1 LICSSTADAL
11 VRSRREY
18 PEHPLVGVG
27 GFIHKDGRVLLI
39 RRKFEP
45 NRGRWAP
52 PGGLLEVGEDPQEAA
67 KREVR
72 EELGLEVE
80 VEGLLQ
86 VANEVIKDDGGRIKF
101 HFVLIDY
108 LMRPLGEKITL
119 NEESDEFTWFE
130 PSAVEG
136 LNATANTK
144 LITKK
149 FVEVMEDRRRTKVA

>member
-1 LICSSTADAL
+1 MGPA
-11 VRSRREY
+11 R
-18 PEHPLVGVG
+18 
-27 GFIHKDGRVLLI
+27 
-39 RRKFEP
+39 
-45 NRGRWAP
+45 
-52 PGGLLEVGEDPQEAA
+52 GLLEVGEDPQEAA
-67 KREVR
+67 QREVR

-119 NEESDEFTWFE
+119 NDESDEFAWFE

-136 LNATANTK
+136 LNATANTR

-149 FVEVMEDRRRTKVA
+149 FGEVMNERRQTKVG

>member
-1 LICSSTADAL
+1 MRSS
-11 VRSRREY
+11 REY

-27 GFIHKDGRVLLI
+27 GFIHRDGRVLLI
-39 RRKFEP
+39 RRRFEP

-52 PGGLLEVGEDPQEAA
+52 PGGLLEVGEDPEEGAR
-67 KREVR
+67 REVR

-86 VANEVIKDDGGRIKF
+86 VANEVIRDGEGRVRF

-119 NEESDEFTWFE
+119 NDESEEFSWFE
-130 PSAVEG
+130 PSAVAG
-136 LNATANTK
+136 LDATANTRMAFRK
-144 LITKK
+144 YAERLGSP
-149 FVEVMEDRRRTKVA
+149 EVR

>member
-1 LICSSTADAL
+1 

-27 GFIHKDGRVLLI
+27 GFIHREGRVLLI

-45 NRGRWAP
+45 NKGRWAP

-67 KREVR
+67 QREVR

-86 VANEVIKDDGGRIKF
+86 VANEVIRDDEGRIKF

-108 LMRPLGEKITL
+108 LMKPLGEKITL
-119 NEESDEFTWFE
+119 NEESDEFDWFE

-149 FVEVMEDRRRTKVA
+149 FGEIMEERRRSEKI

>member
-1 LICSSTADAL
+1 

-27 GFIHKDGRVLLI
+27 GFVHKDGKVLLI

-52 PGGLLEVGEDPQEAA
+52 PGGLLELGEDPEEAA
-67 KREVR
+67 RREVR

-80 VEGLLQ
+80 MEGLLQ
-86 VANEVIKDDGGRIKF
+86 VANEVIRDEEGRIKF

-119 NEESDEFTWFE
+119 NEESDGFDWFE

-136 LNATANTK
+136 LNTTANTK
-144 LITKK
+144 VITRRY
-149 FVEVMEDRRRTKVA
+149 VEAMRERRKP